1 MAGRLFRALF
11 LMVLSISLWACS
23 DMPEPEEFRVEFGE
37 VRAEVASTGVT
48 LIAKVDVPASAV
60 YKCGFLYASS
70 DIAST
75 SDMIATSSKMGASS
89 TFTSKIADLMPG
101 CEYIYKAYL
110 TNGRNT
116 LYSDEYRFETAALP
130 QTPDDPQAPDTPL
143 TPDNPEKPD
152 VPETPDPEVPEVLR
166 LSSYITYVDGDDTG
180 YIYVTVACDREWEIV
195 VPDDKPWVISAR
207 SENVMYLYPEPN
219 PTKDERVCD
228 VLVRT
233 LDKGLSAIHRIVQG
247 PTKWSSLKIDV
258 SHQEQNYYV
267 PLMPGWETSGYAPV
281 NGWLKCWGEID
292 EYDLV
297 DYHIA
302 ENNGLESRAEYIRV
316 YAAAPGSNVTDEIYY
331 VEVTQHSYLDLIEFK
346 DPKAKELCVGL
357 WDLSHDGELSFEEA
371 AAVPGLDEGQFSG
384 WDITSFEE
392 LRFFNH
398 LSMPDYLFEGSTVES
413 VVLPVGLQI
422 PLGKGTFKDC
432 RNLKAVDLGHR
443 VVSEEAFM
451 DCTSLETMLLSSISV
466 PEKAFKGCVSLRAV
480 TFDERY
486 VSSSASIG
494 AEAFYG
500 CSSLSEIRLHRK
512 VSSIGDRA
520 FYGCSALSA
529 IHLSSGIPPTLG
541 EDVFVGT
548 GPDFRI
554 CVPSSLVN
562 VYKSSWPAL
571 ADLIEAE

>member
-1 MAGRLFRALF
+1 ML
-11 LMVLSISLWACS
+11 
-23 DMPEPEEFRVEFGE
+23 
-37 VRAEVASTGVT
+37 
-48 LIAKVDVPASAV
+48 K
-60 YKCGFLYASS
+60 
-70 DIAST
+70 
-75 SDMIATSSKMGASS
+75 
-89 TFTSKIADLMPG
+89 
-101 CEYIYKAYL
+101 
-110 TNGRNT
+110 
-116 LYSDEYRFETAALP
+116 
-130 QTPDDPQAPDTPL
+130 
-143 TPDNPEKPD
+143 
-152 VPETPDPEVPEVLR
+152 
-166 LSSYITYVDGDDTG
+166 LSSYITYVDGDDTEN
-180 YIYVTVACDREWEIV
+180 IYVTVICDREWEIV
-195 VPDDKPWVISAR
+195 VPDDKPWVIPGKV
-207 SENVMYLYPEPN
+207 ENVMHLYPEPN

-233 LDKGLSAIHRIVQG
+233 LDKEHSAVHRLVQG
-247 PTKWSSLKIDV
+247 PTKWSSLRIDV
-258 SHQEQNYYV
+258 SHQEQIYYV
-267 PLMPGWETSGYAPV
+267 SLKPGWWTSGYGPV
-281 NGWLKCWGEID
+281 DGWLTCWGEIA
-292 EYDLV
+292 EYNLV
-297 DYHIA
+297 KYHIA
-302 ENNGLESRAEYIRV
+302 ENNGLESRKDYIRV

-346 DPKAKELCVGL
+346 DPKAKALCVGL
-357 WDLSHDGELSFEEA
+357 WDLTHDGELSFEEA

-398 LSMPDYLFEGSTVES
+398 LSLPDYLFEGSSVES
-413 VVLPVGLQI
+413 VALPVRLKSH
-422 PLGKGTFKDC
+422 LGRGTFKDC

-451 DCTSLETMLLSSISV
+451 GCTSLETMLLSSISV

-512 VSSIGDRA
+512 VSTIGDRA

-554 CVPSSLVN
+554 RVPSSLVN

-571 ADLIEAE
+571 SDLVEAE

>member
-23 DMPEPEEFRVEFGE
+23 DIPEPEEFRVEFGE
-37 VRAEVASTGVT
+37 IRAEVASTGVT

-60 YKCGFLYASS
+60 YKCGFVYASS
-70 DIAST
+70 DMAST

-130 QTPDDPQAPDTPL
+130 QTPDDPQ
-143 TPDNPEKPD
+143 TPDNPDKPD

-166 LSSYITYVDGDDTG
+166 LSSYMTYVDGDDTEN
-180 YIYVTVACDREWEIV
+180 IYVTVICDREWEIV
-195 VPDDKPWVISAR
+195 VPDDKTWVIPGKV
-207 SENVMYLYPEPN
+207 ENVMHLYPEPN

-233 LDKGLSAIHRIVQG
+233 LDMEHSAVHRLVQG

-267 PLMPGWETSGYAPV
+267 SLKPGWWTSGYGPV
-281 NGWLKCWGEID
+281 DGWLKCWGEID
-292 EYDLV
+292 EYNLV
-297 DYHIA
+297 NYHIA
-302 ENNGLESRAEYIRV
+302 ENNGLESRKDYIRV

-346 DPKAKELCVGL
+346 DPKVKELCVGL
-357 WDLSHDGELSFEEA
+357 WDLTHDGELSFEEA

-413 VVLPVGLQI
+413 VVLPVRLNSY
-422 PLGKGTFKDC
+422 LGRGTFKDC
-432 RNLKAVDLGHR
+432 RNLKTVDLGHR
-443 VVSEEAFM
+443 VVSEETFM
-451 DCTSLETMLLSSISV
+451 GCTSLETMLLSSISV

-554 CVPSSLVN
+554 RVPSSLVN

-571 ADLIEAE
+571 ADLVEAE